1 MNDEDDFG
9 RPSTVWGTGSLAN
22 VSLDDE
28 GNIPDSYKGIADD
41 DIIISMAD
49 TATHTYTA
57 KVSSKTL
64 YNDVGRT
71 AAQDYDWTVYTNGEA
86 NEYSFDGNDLY
97 DNRTRLTAS

>member
-1 MNDEDDFG
+1 M
-9 RPSTVWGTGSLAN
+9 WGTGSLAN

-64 YNDVGRT
+64 YNDVAALPLRT
-71 AAQDYDWTVYTNGEA
+71 MTGPFTPTARPMSTPSTATTCMTTVPA
-86 NEYSFDGNDLY
+86 
-97 DNRTRLTAS
+97 LTAS